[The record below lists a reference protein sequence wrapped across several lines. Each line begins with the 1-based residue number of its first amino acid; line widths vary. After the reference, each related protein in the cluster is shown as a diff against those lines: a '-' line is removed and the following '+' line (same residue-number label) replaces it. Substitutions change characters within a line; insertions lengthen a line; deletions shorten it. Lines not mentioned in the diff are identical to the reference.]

1 MVFWKT
7 YVFFKEALELQPW
20 KKLSHGW
27 NNRMENQDSRK
38 LQMQEENHMFQEKC
52 ESTKKKHLINM

>member
-1 MVFWKT
+1 
-7 YVFFKEALELQPW
+7 
-20 KKLSHGW
+20 
-27 NNRMENQDSRK
+27 